1 MKTMIL
7 MLALSPTDTH
17 VETAVPFTGSAISE
31 KSCRAVAQH
40 MNETSQFYWFCVE
53 AINDPF

>member
-1 MKTMIL
+1 